1 MTEQKDLDDYSK
13 RIKSIRSALEFSQE
27 ELAHK
32 LGVSFT
38 SVNRWENGQ
47 TKPSKLAKKQIDLL
61 CRKSEKL
68 KNLAGASNGNSK
80 CKGVIA

>member
-1 MTEQKDLDDYSK
+1 MNNQDLDDYSK
-13 RIKSIRSALEFSQE
+13 RIKSIRQQLGLSQE

-47 TKPSKLAKKQIDLL
+47 TKPSKLAKKQIDLFH
-61 CRKSEKL
+61 EM
-68 KNLAGASNGNSK
+68 
-80 CKGVIA
+80 